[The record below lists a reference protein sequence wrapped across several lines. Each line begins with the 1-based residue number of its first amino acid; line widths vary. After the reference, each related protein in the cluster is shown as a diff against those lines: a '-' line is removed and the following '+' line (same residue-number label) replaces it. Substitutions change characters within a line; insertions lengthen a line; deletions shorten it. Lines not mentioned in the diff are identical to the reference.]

1 MRHTVSV
8 FNAKSNLSKLIE
20 LAVAGDQVVI
30 TNRGKPVAELIPH
43 LTKTQNGYGVLS
55 GLISTENWDEEDAA
69 FNASFNPEKLK

>member
-8 FNAKSNLSKLIE
+8 FDAKSNLSKLIE

-43 LTKTQNGYGVLS
+43 LAQTQNGYGVLR
-55 GLISTENWDEEDAA
+55 GLISTENWEEEDAA
-69 FNASFNPEKLK
+69 FNSSFNPEKLK